1 MGYHKTT
8 ALEEIHTYQLD
19 QKHRV
24 IYVNSE
30 SSDDDGESGVDYN
43 MSQRFI
49 KNLDYLNS
57 LNSNEI
63 TVKMM
68 NPGGDWNHGM
78 AIYDSMY
85 FSPSPVTVIM
95 YAYAASMGSIIPQA
109 ATKRIIMPS
118 CDFMVHY
125 GTTGSRGDTR
135 EVESMIEHY
144 KQSKDQMI
152 QIYAKR
158 CCEGP
163 FAQEKKMTETKMFNY
178 IKRKINNDTAWWMTA
193 KEAVYY
199 GFMDEVYGQNE

>member
-8 ALEEIHTYQLD
+8 TLEEIHTYQLN
-19 QKHRV
+19 QKNRV

-30 SSDDDGESGVDYN
+30 SSDENGESGVDYN
-43 MSQRFI
+43 LSQRFI

-57 LNSNEI
+57 LNSNDI

-78 AIYDSMY
+78 AMYDAMY
-85 FSPSPVTVIM
+85 YSTSPVTVIM

-118 CDFMVHY
+118 CDFMIHY
-125 GTTGSRGDTR
+125 GTTGGRGDTR

-163 FAQEKKMTETKMFNY
+163 FAQEKNMTETKMFNY

-199 GFMDEVYGQNE
+199 GFMDEVYGQAE